1 MSRSYF
7 ICAYVAALFLCSS
20 AYANPVSFKGGYGVM
35 PAYNKDWTDL
45 QLNYSFSNRQSVGVS
60 GFYRE
65 GLNSSS
71 TFGIGQYNYLL
82 ARWNELDSQTN
93 VTFSLGGGG
102 RHDSRRDDALAGYAA
117 VEADYEARRVYSQ
130 VLAETLQSGAAV
142 QYEKYRGRVGF
153 APYNASFDELNTWVV
168 LQLDYMTE
176 MHDPLR
182 ITPMARLF
190 YNNVAFEVG
199 VSLQGIPFV
208 GGAAHF

>member
-1 MSRSYF
+1 MFRIYF
-7 ICAYVAALFLCSS
+7 IGAYIAAFFVCSS

-45 QLNYSFSNRQSVGVS
+45 QVNYSLSNREAVGVS

-93 VTFSLGGGG
+93 VNLSLGGGG
-102 RHDSRRDDALAGYAA
+102 RHDSRHEDALAGYAA
-117 VEADYEARRVYSQ
+117 VEADYEIRRVYSQ
-130 VLAETLQSGAAV
+130 ISAETLQSGAV
-142 QYEKYRGRVGF
+142 VHYEKYRGRIGV
-153 APYNASFDELNTWVV
+153 APYKAPFDSLNTWLV